1 MKGIWIARIIL
12 AAVLLGLWEAFGR
25 YVDTTWTSQPSH
37 IAGRL
42 LEWATDGLLRHTMVT
57 LTEILAGLCI
67 GVPCGAAVGMWLG
80 RSPLTAAVFRPLII
94 GLNGVPVVALAPL
107 LIMWFG
113 LGLMPKIALVTL
125 VSFLLLFFNTF
136 AGARAV
142 DKDWI
147 ALLQVMGATPRELF
161 QKVAAPACMT
171 WIMSGLKNALPYA
184 LIAATIGEIML
195 AREGL
200 GFLITEAAGQFDMTG
215 VYTALFVMMVL
226 GAVIN
231 ELAARVEGWLLR
243 WRKA

>member
-1 MKGIWIARIIL
+1 
-12 AAVLLGLWEAFGR
+12 
-25 YVDTTWTSQPSH
+25 
-37 IAGRL
+37 
-42 LEWATDGLLRHTMVT
+42 
-57 LTEILAGLCI
+57 
-67 GVPCGAAVGMWLG
+67 
-80 RSPLTAAVFRPLII
+80 
-94 GLNGVPVVALAPL
+94 VALAPL